1 MKKRIVMRHDARNIE
16 TGNPAGS
23 EQKLVRALQML
34 FDLLE
39 DYAPR
44 WYTEEH
50 HHYAYAALAS
60 AKRSRSRLSLRHPP
74 NKQQAA

>member
-1 MKKRIVMRHDARNIE
+1 MRHDARKIE
-16 TGNPAGS
+16 TGNSAES
-23 EQKLVRALQML
+23 KEKLVRALQML

-50 HHYAYAALAS
+50 HNYACDALAS
-60 AKRSRSRLSLRHPP
+60 ANRSRSRLSLRHAP
-74 NKQQAA
+74 KERKAA

>member
-1 MKKRIVMRHDARNIE
+1 MHHTARK
-16 TGNPAGS
+16 TGTKTTTEN
-23 EQKLVRALQML
+23 EEKLLRALHML

-50 HHYAYAALAS
+50 HEYACDALAS
-60 AKRSRSRLSLRHPP
+60 VQRSRSSSSLREAPT
-74 NKQQAA
+74 KEKAA

>member
-1 MKKRIVMRHDARNIE
+1 MRHDAMNIE
-16 TGNPAGS
+16 TGNPADS
-23 EQKLVRALQML
+23 QQKLVRALQML

-50 HHYAYAALAS
+50 HNYACDALAS
-60 AKRSRSRLSLRHPP
+60 AKRSRSRLSLRHAP
-74 NKQQAA
+74 NKQKAA